1 MKTLPVSLPVKGP
14 VPFTRKLIAE
24 LQLLSSGQS
33 KVTEI
38 SDAKETGLKI
48 IFRPGGASSYILRT
62 SVGGISHYLPVGK
75 VSELPLEEARHWVR
89 TKKAELRQRAAVM
102 SGHYGAVYNMT
113 FNSLL
118 QHYVRDVLVAG
129 AKRSAHTDLSKIKKY
144 LGPQL
149 GNIRLSAMQE
159 SDIAH
164 YLAGLPVKP
173 STRNRHLALLKA
185 VFSYARRMRYIT
197 ASPAEFLRMQPE
209 ATSQRKAMSREEFRQ
224 WMAVCEAKYH
234 QNPGH
239 AGIALLMF
247 LGLTGLRLGE
257 TRYLKMTDIDWSRK
271 TIVLRQTKNGKT
283 RVVPVCD
290 KAFVLLTTIKQYLGD
305 KDWAFPNQADNG
317 PVSEPRRLQKS
328 LCESAGIRHYTIHEL
343 RHTFAT
349 TLIESGAD
357 IYTVKDLLGHST
369 IKVTEIYLH
378 ASPAR
383 YHDVINRAM
392 A

>member
-14 VPFTRKLIAE
+14 APFTKKLIAE
-24 LQLLSSGQS
+24 LQQLTSDQS
-33 KVTEI
+33 TSIEI

-48 IFRPGGASSYILRT
+48 IFRPSGASSYILRT
-62 SVGGISHYLPVGK
+62 SVSGINHYFPVGK
-75 VSELPLEEARHWVR
+75 VSELPLEEARNWVR
-89 TKKAELRQRAAVM
+89 TKKATLRQRAAVT
-102 SGHYGAVYNMT
+102 GGNYGAVFNMT
-113 FNSLL
+113 FNCLL
-118 QHYVRDVLVAG
+118 QHYARDVLAAG
-129 AKRSAHTDLSKIKKY
+129 GKRSAHTDQSKIKKY
-144 LGPQL
+144 LGPVL
-149 GNIRLSAMQE
+149 GNIKLSAMRE
-159 SDIAH
+159 SDIGH

-185 VFSYARRMRYIT
+185 VFSYARRMRFIT
-197 ASPAEFLRMQPE
+197 TSPAEFVRMLPE
-209 ATSQRKAMSREEFRQ
+209 TTSQRKAMSREEFRQ
-224 WMAVCEAKYH
+224 WMTVCEMKYH
-234 QNPGH
+234 QQPDH
-239 AGIALLMF
+239 AGLALLMF

-271 TIVLRQTKNGKT
+271 TIVLRQTKSGKT

-290 KAFVLLTTIKQYLGD
+290 KAFVLLTTLKLYLGD
-305 KDWAFPNQADNG
+305 TDWAFPNQADKG

-328 LCESAGIRHYTIHEL
+328 LCESAGISHYTIHEL

-357 IYTVKDLLGHST
+357 IHTVKDLLGHST

>member
-1 MKTLPVSLPVKGP
+1 
-14 VPFTRKLIAE
+14 
-24 LQLLSSGQS
+24 
-33 KVTEI
+33 
-38 SDAKETGLKI
+38 
-48 IFRPGGASSYILRT
+48 
-62 SVGGISHYLPVGK
+62 
-75 VSELPLEEARHWVR
+75 
-89 TKKAELRQRAAVM
+89 M

-164 YLAGLPVKP
+164 YLAGLPVRP

>member
-14 VPFTRKLIAE
+14 VPFTKKLIAE
-24 LQLLSSGQS
+24 LQQLTSAQS
-33 KVTEI
+33 KSTEI

-48 IFRPGGASSYILRT
+48 IFRPSGASSYILRT
-62 SVGGISHYLPVGK
+62 SISGINHYSPVGK
-75 VSELPLEEARHWVR
+75 VSELPLEEAREWVR
-89 TKKAELRQRAAVM
+89 TKKAELRQRAAVT
-102 SGHYGAVYNMT
+102 GGNYGAVYNMT
-113 FNSLL
+113 FNGLL
-118 QHYVRDVLVAG
+118 QHYIRDVLVAG
-129 AKRSAHTDLSKIKKY
+129 GKRSAHTDRSKIKKY
-144 LGPQL
+144 LGPEL
-149 GNIRLSAMQE
+149 GHIRLSAMQE
-159 SDIAH
+159 SDIVH

-185 VFSYARRMRYIT
+185 VFSYARRMRFIT
-197 ASPAEFLRMQPE
+197 TSPAEFVRMLPE
-209 ATSQRKAMSREEFRQ
+209 TTSQRKAMSREEFRQ
-224 WMAVCEAKYH
+224 WMTVCEMKYH
-234 QNPGH
+234 QQPGH
-239 AGIALLMF
+239 AGLTLLMF

-257 TRYLKMTDIDWSRK
+257 TRYLKMADIDWSRK
-271 TIVLRQTKNGKT
+271 MIVLRQTKSGKT

-290 KAFVLLTTIKQYLGD
+290 KAFVLLTTLKQYLGD

-317 PVSEPRRLQKS
+317 PVSEPRRLQKF

-357 IYTVKDLLGHST
+357 IHTVKDLLGHST